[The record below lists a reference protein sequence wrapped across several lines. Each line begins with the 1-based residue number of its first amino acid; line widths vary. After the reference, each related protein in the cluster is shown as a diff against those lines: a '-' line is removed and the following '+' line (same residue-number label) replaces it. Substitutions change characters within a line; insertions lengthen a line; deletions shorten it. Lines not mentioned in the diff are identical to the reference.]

1 MSSFKDNA
9 VEERIGIYKFASNQ
23 RVQSFKERV
32 VFLNWTQV
40 GYAEKMGNVWAK
52 VAEETSQYDREKQ
65 SS

>member
-1 MSSFKDNA
+1 LQENNRSE
-9 VEERIGIYKFASNQ
+9 VERLDRERRADFMNMMKGF
-23 RVQSFKERV
+23 V
-32 VFLNWTQV
+32 VNQV